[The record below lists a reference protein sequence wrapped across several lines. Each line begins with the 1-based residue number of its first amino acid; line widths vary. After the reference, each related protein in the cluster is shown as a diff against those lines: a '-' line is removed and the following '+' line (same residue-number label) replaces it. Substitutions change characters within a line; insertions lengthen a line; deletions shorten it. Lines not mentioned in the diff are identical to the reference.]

1 MDIAMILALLVLAV
15 TALYFIFL
23 GAAALFKPAL
33 AQRFLLGFADN
44 PAVHYLEL
52 FLRLMVALALLWRAP
67 AMLYAQL
74 FFCFAWIVLGTTL
87 VMLLLPWRWHRA
99 FARRTVPY
107 ANRYVRW
114 IGAVSLVLG
123 VFLLA
128 AL

>member
-1 MDIAMILALLVLAV
+1 MDLMMTLALLVLVV

-23 GAAALFKPAL
+23 GVAALFKPAL
-33 AQRFLLGFADN
+33 AQRFLLGFAEN

-52 FLRLMVALALLWRAP
+52 SLRLMVALALLWRAP
-67 AMLYAQL
+67 AMWYAQL
-74 FFCFAWIVLGTTL
+74 FFGFAWIVLGTTL

-123 VFLLA
+123 VFLLV